1 MATPSRTRE
10 SDPAEAA
17 QMQRWLE
24 RVCAQDTRALRSL
37 YDLTSARLMSVSAQ
51 ILKDDAEAADVLQ
64 EVYLKVWQ
72 QAADYTGVGSVWGWL
87 IVITRNA
94 SLDRLRSRQRKREEP
109 LDDLDPVD
117 TGEQPHHNAVD
128 SGIDRCLEIL
138 NDNARQAIVLS
149 YIYGFSHHEVQQR
162 LERPLGT
169 VKAWIRRGLQEL
181 KRCLEA

>member
-1 MATPSRTRE
+1 MATPSRSSD
-10 SDPAEAA
+10 SDPDEAA

-24 RVCAQDTRALRSL
+24 RVCAKDTLALRSL

-72 QAADYTGVGSVWGWL
+72 QAADYSGVGSVWGWL
-87 IVITRNA
+87 IVTTRNA
-94 SLDRLRSRQRKREEP
+94 SLDRLRSRNRKREES

-117 TGEQPHHNAVD
+117 VGGQTNNALE

-138 NDNARQAIVLS
+138 NDNARQAILLS
-149 YIYGFSHHEVQQR
+149 YIYGYSHQEVQQR